1 MPLFMVWPEIESRS
15 RDMSRSSFGYYV
27 SGQSVSEPLDP
38 DLHCFSYYLTRYTDG
53 PCGWTVLIDRCDS
66 AEEGALVTRR
76 CLPAPAN
83 DACDFSCIPFDR
95 SGEAVNLPHSPPP
108 FWGAGCPAV
117 GELVSAIGFA
127 SLSPVIV

>member
-1 MPLFMVWPEIESRS
+1 M
-15 RDMSRSSFGYYV
+15 
-27 SGQSVSEPLDP
+27 SEPLDP

-95 SGEAVNLPHSPPP
+95 SGEAVNLPHSPPS
-108 FWGAGCPAV
+108 GAQAV
-117 GELVSAIGFA
+117 LQ
-127 SLSPVIV
+127 

>member
-1 MPLFMVWPEIESRS
+1 M
-15 RDMSRSSFGYYV
+15 
-27 SGQSVSEPLDP
+27 SEPLDP

-95 SGEAVNLPHSPPP
+95 SGEAVNLPHSPP